1 MAKKIVAVLL
11 AFGLTLSL
19 MACGNSTETSSGTD
33 EAQAQEPADEGDEQ
47 ETQNEEAAEGEAG
60 DAAGDTS
67 EDTSEDAAKEA
78 EGAVENAAGGADL
91 TGKKVGF
98 SALMMSTEF
107 FTDMSNQMETYF
119 TERGMEYSVA
129 DANGNAQTQIQT
141 VENFVSMGMDYI
153 ICFVVDASSISD
165 SLIKARESGAFII
178 VIGTVLD
185 NKDAYDVCISISQH
199 ESGVVE
205 AQMAADWIDATF
217 PDAEDGSIEVG
228 LLTNS
233 ENEDAVS
240 RCDGLHEIENFTSKA
255 VIVEEH
261 ETTQA
266 EGAAAGQTYAE
277 MMLMNNPN
285 LKVIL
290 TYGTD
295 QGQGANEAVMKD
307 SSVNAEEFAVFT
319 IDTAEFIRNKV
330 KESVDGT
337 SVLRGTVM
345 LGEGTPMTCYNLMD
359 GTWSSRVKDKVYSEE
374 CIMITPE
381 TISDYFPE

>member
-1 MAKKIVAVLL
+1 MMKKAVAIVLSLTL
-11 AFGLTLSL
+11 AFSL
-19 MACGNSTETSSGTD
+19 FGCGNSSGSTDAGSAESAAEPVEETEAES
-33 EAQAQEPADEGDEQ
+33 EPE
-47 ETQNEEAAEGEAG
+47 ETTEPEEAS
-60 DAAGDTS
+60 DAA
-67 EDTSEDAAKEA
+67 EDVA
-78 EGAVENAAGGADL
+78 EAVESSSDGEDL

-98 SALMMSTEF
+98 SALLMSSEF
-107 FTDMSNQMETYF
+107 FTDMSNQMEEYF
-119 TERGMEYSVA
+119 TERGMEYNVA

-165 SLIKARESGAFII
+165 SLIKARENGAFII

-185 NKDAYDVCISISQH
+185 NKDAYDVCISISQN
-199 ESGVVE
+199 ESGCVE
-205 AQMAADWIDATF
+205 AELAAEWIEANF
-217 PDAEDGSIEVG
+217 PDAEDGSIKVG

-233 ENEDAVS
+233 ENEDAVA
-240 RCDGLHEIENFTSKA
+240 RCDGLREIENYTSKA

-266 EGAAAGQTYAE
+266 EGSAAGQNYAE
-277 MMLMNNPN
+277 MMLMNHPD

-307 SSVNAEEFAVFT
+307 SSINQDEFAVFT
-319 IDTAEFIRNKV
+319 VDTAEFIRNKV
-330 KESVDGT
+330 IESESGG
-337 SVLRGTVM
+337 SVIRGTVM

-359 GTWSSRVKDKVYSEE
+359 GSWMDRVEDQVYSER
-374 CIMITPE
+374 CIKITPE
-381 TISDYFPE
+381 TIGEYFP

>member
-1 MAKKIVAVLL
+1 MKKKIVAVMLSL
-11 AFGLTLSL
+11 AMAFGL
-19 MACGNSTETSSGTD
+19 MACGNSGGTSASSTSD
-33 EAQAQEPADEGDEQ
+33 EAK
-47 ETQNEEAAEGEAG
+47 TEEAADAGAEEAAAPEESGDTAG
-60 DAAGDTS
+60 DGEES
-67 EDTSEDAAKEA
+67 AKEA
-78 EGAVENAAGGADL
+78 AGEATEAVENAAGGADL

-98 SALMMSTEF
+98 SALMMSSEF
-107 FTDMSNQMETYF
+107 FTDMSNQMEEYF
-119 TERGMEYSVA
+119 TAHGMEYSVA

-141 VENFVSMGMDYI
+141 VENFVSMEMDYI

-165 SLIKARESGAFII
+165 SLVKAREDGAFII

-185 NKDAYDVCISISQH
+185 NKDAYDVCISISQN
-199 ESGVVE
+199 ESGVTE
-205 AQMAADWIDATF
+205 AKMAAEWIEATF

-233 ENEDAVS
+233 ENEDAVA
-240 RCDGLHEIENFTSKA
+240 RCDGLREIENFTSKA

-277 MMLMNNPN
+277 MMLMNNPD

-307 SSVNAEEFAVFT
+307 SSINSEEFAVFT
-319 IDTAEFIRNKV
+319 VDTAEFIRNKV
-330 KESVDGT
+330 KESAEGT

-359 GTWSSRVKDKVYSEE
+359 GTWSDRVKDKVYSEE

-381 TISDYFPE
+381 TISEYFPE

>member
-1 MAKKIVAVLL
+1 MIKKWLAMFMVLALALGAV
-11 AFGLTLSL
+11 
-19 MACGNSTETSSGTD
+19 ACGNSNNGQQANDSGNV
-33 EAQAQEPADEGDEQ
+33 ADDSGS
-47 ETQNEEAAEGEAG
+47 
-60 DAAGDTS
+60 AAGGQEES
-67 EDTSEDAAKEA
+67 DADASDA
-78 EGAVENAAGGADL
+78 SQDVTDAVENASDGSDL

-98 SALMMSTEF
+98 SALMMSSEF
-107 FTDMSNQMETYF
+107 FTDMSNQMEDYF
-119 TERGMEYSVA
+119 VSHGMEYSVA

-165 SLIKARESGAFII
+165 SLTKARESGAFII

-185 NKDAYDVCISISQH
+185 NKDAYDVCISISQN
-199 ESGVVE
+199 ESGHAE
-205 AQMAADWIDATF
+205 AEMAAEWIEATF

-233 ENEDAVS
+233 ENEDAVA
-240 RCDGLHEIENFTSKA
+240 RCDGLREIVNYTSKA

-277 MMLMNNPN
+277 MMLMNNPD

-307 SSVNAEEFAVFT
+307 SSINTEEFAVFT
-319 IDTAEFIRNKV
+319 VDTAEFIRNKV
-330 KESVDGT
+330 IEST
-337 SVLRGTVM
+337 SGSSVIRGTIM
-345 LGEGTPMTCYNLMD
+345 LGEGTPMTCYKLMD
-359 GTWSSRVKDKVYSEE
+359 GSWSDRVVDKVYSEE
-374 CIMITPE
+374 CIKITPE
-381 TISDYFPE
+381 TISQYFPE